1 MPSHSFREPRDR
13 PVHRQSFV
21 VFVRHA
27 ADTPRDH
34 TGVASFL
41 SSDLCAECTFATF
54 LVPPP
59 GRAPIGVPWQSWS
72 LSALAAGPMFASII
86 FGADAVHPKAR
97 ASFADVVAVC
107 RDRSC
112 CSHGH
117 GRVLRVLL
125 HGLVSLWRDCAGT
138 LPLSLDTR
146 GTLSQRPFTA
156 CVQGRAG
163 ATRRRPTHPR
173 RPASCGSSSCTAFSL
188 QVVSGTSAYR
198 TRTLPRRLLRAW
210 WRRASTVSI

>member
-1 MPSHSFREPRDR
+1 MRVR
-13 PVHRQSFV
+13 VHLLG
-21 VFVRHA
+21 H
-27 ADTPRDH
+27 
-34 TGVASFL
+34 
-41 SSDLCAECTFATF
+41 
-54 LVPPP
+54 P
-59 GRAPIGVPWQSWS
+59 GRAAIGVPRAALVALSTRGRTDVTCS
-72 LSALAAGPMFASII
+72 LTASII
-86 FGADAVHPKAR
+86 FGAEAVHPTAR

>member
-1 MPSHSFREPRDR
+1 MPSHSFRVGGNQPESQFID
-13 PVHRQSFV
+13 QFTGK
-21 VFVRHA
+21 VF
-27 ADTPRDH
+27 DTPRD
-34 TGVASFL
+34 TRVASSLLGFVRG
-41 SSDLCAECTFATF
+41 CVFASL
-54 LVPPP
+54 LVPSP

>member
-1 MPSHSFREPRDR
+1 MGVVDPRVR
-13 PVHRQSFV
+13 VRVHLLG
-21 VFVRHA
+21 H
-27 ADTPRDH
+27 
-34 TGVASFL
+34 
-41 SSDLCAECTFATF
+41 
-54 LVPPP
+54 P
-59 GRAPIGVPWQSWS
+59 GRAAIGVPRAALVALCTRGRTDVTCS
-72 LSALAAGPMFASII
+72 LTASII
-86 FGADAVHPKAR
+86 FGAEAVHPTAR

-107 RDRSC
+107 CDRSC

-125 HGLVSLWRDCAGT
+125 HGLVSLWRDCART
-138 LPLSLDTR
+138 LPPSLVTR
-146 GTLSQRPFTA
+146 GSLSQRPFTE
-156 CVQGRAG
+156 CVQGCARA
-163 ATRRRPTHPR
+163 TRRPTHPR

>member
-1 MPSHSFREPRDR
+1 MPSHSFRVGGNQPESQFID
-13 PVHRQSFV
+13 QFTGK
-21 VFVRHA
+21 VFVPHRG
-27 ADTPRDH
+27 TPELLLLLSELCA
-34 TGVASFL
+34 VCVCASFL
-41 SSDLCAECTFATF
+41 
-54 LVPPP
+54 VPSP

-125 HGLVSLWRDCAGT
+125 HGLVSLWRDCART
-138 LPLSLDTR
+138 LPPSLVTR
-146 GTLSQRPFTA
+146 GSLSQRPFTA
-156 CVQGRAG
+156 CVQGCARA
-163 ATRRRPTHPR
+163 TRRPTHPR